1 MKTLSITTAAT
12 LALILTACS
21 PSPEA
26 EDAETAAATPAA
38 ASETPAKTEEP
49 GHEDDD
55 AAEPTAEDH
64 GHEHADGEDADHA
77 H

>member
-12 LALILTACS
+12 LALILAACS

-26 EDAETAAATPAA
+26 EDAEGAATPAA
-38 ASETPAKTEEP
+38 STESPAKAEEP
-49 GHEDDD
+49 AHEDDD

-64 GHEHADGEDADHA
+64 GHEHDDGENADHA